1 MDDTRKDDHQPGI
14 ESGKREFGEGNYKA
28 SQRYRE
34 KTESFVESGRVD
46 EAAENAAPASAAEA
60 RELEDAE
67 RAGRERMAEE
77 DPQLRR
83 K

>member
-1 MDDTRKDDHQPGI
+1 MDETPKDDSQPGG
-14 ESGKREFGEGNYKA
+14 EGGNREFGEGNYKA

-34 KTESFVESGRVD
+34 KTEAFVEAGRVD
-46 EAAENAAPASAAEA
+46 EAAGHAAPTSPEEA

-67 RAGRERMAEE
+67 RAGRDRMAEE

>member
-1 MDDTRKDDHQPGI
+1 MDDTTKDDRQ
-14 ESGKREFGEGNYKA
+14 SGGEAGNREFGEGNYKA
-28 SQRYRE
+28 SQRYRQ

-46 EAAENAAPASAAEA
+46 EAAENAAPESAEEA

-67 RAGRERMAEE
+67 RAGRERAAEE

>member
-1 MDDTRKDDHQPGI
+1 MDDTTKNGV
-14 ESGKREFGEGNYKA
+14 SNKGEFGEGNYKA

-34 KTESFVESGRVD
+34 KTEAFVESGRVD
-46 EAAENAAPASAAEA
+46 EAAENAAPESADEA

-67 RAGRERMAEE
+67 RAGRERMKEE

-83 K
+83 R